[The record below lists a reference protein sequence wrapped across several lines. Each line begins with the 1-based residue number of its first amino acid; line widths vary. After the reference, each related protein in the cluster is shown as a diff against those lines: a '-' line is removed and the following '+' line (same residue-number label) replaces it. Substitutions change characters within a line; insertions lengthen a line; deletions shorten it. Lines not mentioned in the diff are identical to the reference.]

1 MESETILINRV
12 VSDELL
18 CTVNGFTEKHK
29 KEPLFFAVGDLTTE
43 STYGEGVTVVYEDG
57 LLIVKDTDD
66 AEFVGMDEITSA
78 SVKRMYG
85 NAAFYVEKTDGEK
98 VLYMRFTL
106 TVAECFD
113 AVANFVTKIKD
124 GVELEDCMNSV
135 RHVYDHLESYCPKCN
150 ARLPGPGKPC
160 PRCGKHSSSF
170 SILTGYMKP
179 YVPVLVIS
187 LIISVI
193 TTFASLLPP
202 YITSKLV
209 DEIIPNKD
217 LSALLIVVLVLVG
230 VYLVQ
235 TGIGAIRNYLLR
247 IAGTGIM
254 CNLKKDIYEKAQY
267 LPMKFYDKTTTG
279 GVINRVNSDTTVLKS
294 FMMTLSQDAIIQ
306 FFTMIGIV
314 VIMFIM
320 NWKLTL
326 LALVTVPFVAILS
339 KTLGKLI
346 APKYIRLWKKN
357 YRISSILSDT
367 IPAIRVVKAFTGE
380 KKSEEKFDRNVDD
393 YFEEDKSIGK
403 IAVTFPAFITFLI
416 MCGSVLIWYFGGRMV
431 IGGGDGLTLGVLVS
445 FISYTGMFYAPIN
458 FFANLSDT
466 YRNAAAS
473 AERVFDIIRAE
484 PEHDFAK
491 GNKVAPFRGKI
502 EFRDINFSF
511 DRTKKVLS
519 NVSFVINPGDVV
531 GIVGTTGSGK
541 TTMINLIM
549 RYYDD
554 YEGSILVD
562 DTDIRD
568 IDLSQYRD
576 QIGYVQQEPVMFNDT
591 IFNNIA
597 YSRPNASVEEVM
609 GAADV
614 ANAHDFITRM
624 PDAYD
629 TVVGAGGVSLS
640 GGEKQRLSIA
650 RAILRN
656 PAILIFDEATS
667 AVDSETEKLIQN
679 AIDKMTLGRTTIM
692 IAHRLSTLKK
702 ANKIIVVDGGRI
714 IEAGPPEE
722 LLKKKG
728 KYYRLVNIQ
737 SMSEEAAA
745 AKTAERIDM

>member
-12 VSDELL
+12 ISDEYLDK
-18 CTVNGFTEKHK
+18 VNEYSSKSGKS
-29 KEPLFFAVGDLTTE
+29 PLFFAVGDL
-43 STYGEGVTVVYEDG
+43 SSDSSYGECLTAVYEDCILG
-57 LLIVKDTDD
+57 LTDD
-66 AEFVGMDEITSA
+66 GNVVSIAISDIEDA
-78 SVKRMYG
+78 YVKRMYG
-85 NAAFYVEKTDGEK
+85 NAAFYVKKKDGSK
-98 VLYMRFTL
+98 ILFMRFSL
-106 TVAECFD
+106 SVAECFD
-113 AVANFVTKIKD
+113 TVASFITKRNS
-124 GVELEDCMNSV
+124 GVELKDCMDYV
-135 RHVYDHLESYCPKCN
+135 EHVYNHLESFCPKCN
-150 ARLPGPGKPC
+150 ARLPGPGQPC
-160 PRCGKHSSSF
+160 PRCGKHSSVL
-170 SILTGYMKP
+170 SILAGYMKP
-179 YVPVLVIS
+179 YIPVLVVS
-187 LIISVI
+187 LLISVI

-202 YITSKLV
+202 YITSQLV
-209 DEIIPNKD
+209 DNIIPNKD
-217 LSALLIVVLVLVG
+217 TKMLLAVVLVLVG

-235 TGIGAIRNYLLR
+235 TGAGAVRNYLLR

-254 CNLKKDIYEKAQY
+254 GNLKKDIYEKAQY

-294 FMMTLSQDAIIQ
+294 FMMTLSQDAVIQ
-306 FFTMIGIV
+306 FCTMIGIV
-314 VIMFIM
+314 IVMFVM

-326 LALVTVPFVAILS
+326 LSLITVPFVAILS
-339 KTLGKLI
+339 RMLGKKI
-346 APKYIRLWKKN
+346 APKYISLWKVN

-380 KKSEEKFDRNVDD
+380 KKSEEKFNKNVDA
-393 YFEEDKSIGK
+393 YYEEDKSIGK

-431 IGGGDGLTLGVLVS
+431 IGENDGLTLGVLVS
-445 FISYTGMFYAPIN
+445 FISYTSMFYAPIN

-466 YRNAAAS
+466 YRNASAS
-473 AERVFDIIRAE
+473 AERIFDIIRAE

-491 GNKVAPFRGKI
+491 GKEIAPFRGKI
-502 EFRDINFSF
+502 EFRDVNFSF

-554 YEGSILVD
+554 YEGTILVD
-562 DTDIRD
+562 DMDIRD
-568 IDLSQYRD
+568 IDLSRYRD
-576 QIGYVQQEPVMFNDT
+576 QIGYVQQEPVMFNDS

-597 YSRPNASVEEVM
+597 YSKPNSSIAEVM
-609 GAADV
+609 SAADV

-629 TVVGAGGVSLS
+629 TIVGSGGVSLS

-667 AVDSETEKLIQN
+667 AVDSETEKMIQN

-714 IEAGPPEE
+714 IEAGAPED
-722 LLKKKG
+722 LLAMKG

-745 AKTAERIDM
+745 AKSAERIDM